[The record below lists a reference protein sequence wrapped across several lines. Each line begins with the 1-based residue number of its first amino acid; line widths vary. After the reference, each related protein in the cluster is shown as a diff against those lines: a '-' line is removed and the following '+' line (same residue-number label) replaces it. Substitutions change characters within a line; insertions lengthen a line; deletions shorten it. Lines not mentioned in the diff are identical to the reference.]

1 MQNITDL
8 VFDVNYLKE
17 LLPVSAILLVIL
29 AMAGVDLVIIGESA
43 RLVSVVPVLL
53 VLVLWL
59 AAMLKT
65 RRA

>member
-1 MQNITDL
+1 LQNIADL

-29 AMAGVDLVIIGESA
+29 AMAGVDLFIIGEPA

-53 VLVLWL
+53 VLVLWF
-59 AAMLKT
+59 AVMLKT

>member
-1 MQNITDL
+1 LIDSSNL
-8 VFDVNYLKE
+8 VFLVNYLKE

-29 AMAGVDLVIIGESA
+29 AMSGVDIVIIGDTT
-43 RLVSVVPVLL
+43 RLVSVVPILL

-59 AAMLKT
+59 GAILKT

>member
-1 MQNITDL
+1 M
-8 VFDVNYLKE
+8 NYLKE

-29 AMAGVDLVIIGESA
+29 AMSGVDIVIIGDTT
-43 RLVSVVPVLL
+43 RLVSVVPILL

-59 AAMLKT
+59 GAILKT